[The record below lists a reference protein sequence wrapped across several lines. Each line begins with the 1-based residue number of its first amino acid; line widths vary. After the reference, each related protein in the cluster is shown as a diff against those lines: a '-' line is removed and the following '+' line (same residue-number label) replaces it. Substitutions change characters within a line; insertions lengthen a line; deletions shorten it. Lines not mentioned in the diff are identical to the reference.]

1 MDPEDL
7 EIGTDVRPTNP
18 AGIAGPARHH
28 GIDDDPVAG
37 GETGHVW
44 ADLLDLAGELVP
56 DDARIAGEGVRSMQD
71 VDVRA
76 ADAGA
81 AHADEH
87 LATLWR
93 RAGMLGHG
101 ERVRPLD

>member
-1 MDPEDL
+1 
-7 EIGTDVRPTNP
+7 
-18 AGIAGPARHH
+18 
-28 GIDDDPVAG
+28 
-37 GETGHVW
+37 
-44 ADLLDLAGELVP
+44 
-56 DDARIAGEGVRSMQD
+56 MQD

-81 AHADEH
+81 AHTDEH
-87 LATLWR
+87 LATVWR